1 MSTDHPGETTP
12 LRSAEEEGG
21 KDVENGGTQNDV
33 APIPNANANP
43 CKLVMLGLLK
53 AFESTLEWSPFV
65 AVMSMQS
72 TYPPV
77 IALGTGALVVFII
90 ILYSLMK
97 KIIIGSMNKS
107 DEAATVS
114 SIISEFRPKTLDLGQ
129 FVLFGSL
136 AVLSF
141 LLQYVSAVHAAELLV
156 LWFNPIT
163 TG

>member
-1 MSTDHPGETTP
+1 
-12 LRSAEEEGG
+12 
-21 KDVENGGTQNDV
+21 
-33 APIPNANANP
+33 
-43 CKLVMLGLLK
+43 
-53 AFESTLEWSPFV
+53 
-65 AVMSMQS
+65 
-72 TYPPV
+72 
-77 IALGTGALVVFII
+77 
-90 ILYSLMK
+90 MK

-156 LWFNPIT
+156 LWFSPIR
-163 TG
+163 TGEF